1 MKRTLLFVGIFF
13 IQLFAEAQKKTIIDT
28 SFLQEYH
35 EYYAV
40 SNVANEN
47 NIRSIAVDK
56 SNAVWIATSNGVFKK
71 DSDKKIWNPIL
82 LGDQKGSAYKV
93 LTDNFGQV
101 WIGTWKG
108 VYLYKDNKLSF
119 IPGTSGPI
127 SALCLSTEGLYA
139 AGPNGTWLFNG
150 HLFIN
155 KNYTPV
161 KSIRNIISDN
171 NGGLWT
177 STDVGL
183 YHFNDEHTVHHYQK
197 ELLLSAYIKDVA
209 IDEDEKTWV
218 AGLGGITILS
228 GNKKERVL
236 TTENGCPSV
245 YINCLKKASDGT
257 MWVGSDV
264 GIVRFKR
271 DGSHS
276 LLFSKRWLSDDRVN
290 EIAFDTEGNAW
301 IATPQGV
308 NAIKR
313 NNITLADKQNY
324 FYGIQ
329 MSRHMRE
336 PWISGQC
343 HLKTPGDVSSWE
355 PEDDDNDGEF
365 TGNYLMMESFR
376 YAVTKSADA
385 KKKAQKAFDFLQL
398 LQKVTGTDGF
408 FARTIVPASWGNKV
422 HDGNM
427 LYSETDKADE
437 LVKEPRYKP
446 VEIRWRK
453 SADGKWLWKGDTS
466 SDEMC
471 GHMIAYYFYYELV
484 ADDEEKERIRN
495 HITTIVDYLIKH
507 NYNFVDI
514 DGMHTRWSV
523 WSPDQLNHDPE
534 WMPDRSQNSMEL
546 LGILKLAYYVS
557 GKAEYEQ
564 RYQHLIKEE
573 HYLQNMEGV
582 LEQNPAWF
590 VYFDVSLQSYIYPIL
605 LRCETDPALLSFYRQ
620 HIDAWMHLHKKDKS
634 PMLDFFY
641 AFARNKKIDANA
653 AIDFLKDTP
662 LDLINWHIDHTKRA
676 DVQVVHEPVL
686 EQEQIN
692 QLPPPSIRA
701 TVRWDANP
709 WLAVNGYPDTE
720 REPVFW
726 LLPYWMGR
734 YLQFID

>member
-1 MKRTLLFVGIFF
+1 MKRNLLFVGV
-13 IQLFAEAQKKTIIDT
+13 QLLVLFAAAQKIPVPDTAFWQETHEWYPVSTI
-28 SFLQEYH
+28 
-35 EYYAV
+35 A
-40 SNVANEN
+40 AEN
-47 NIRSIAVDK
+47 NIRSITTDIL
-56 SNAVWIATSNGVFKK
+56 NNVWIATAAGIFKK
-71 DSDKKIWNPIL
+71 DNGKTTWSAVL
-82 LGDQKGSAYKV
+82 TGSQKGPAYKV
-93 LTDNFGQV
+93 LADESGNV
-101 WIGTWKG
+101 WMGTWNG
-108 VYLYKDNKLSF
+108 VYRYKHDTLLQIK
-119 IPGTSGPI
+119 GTSGPV
-127 SALCLSTEGLYA
+127 SVLCVSKEGVYA
-139 AGPNGTWLFNG
+139 AGPSGTWLFNG
-150 HLFIN
+150 LAFIH

-161 KSIRNIISDN
+161 QSIRNIHSDN
-171 NGGLWT
+171 KGGLWT

-183 YHFNDEHTVHHYQK
+183 YYFNEEHAVHHYQK
-197 ELLLSAYIKDVA
+197 ELLLSAYIKEVA
-209 IDEDEKTWV
+209 IDDDQKLWV

-228 GNKKERVL
+228 GNKKDRVI
-236 TTENGCPSV
+236 TTSDGCPSV
-245 YINCLKKASDGT
+245 YINCIKKAADGT

-276 LLFSKRWLSDDRVN
+276 LLFSKRWLSDDRVTD
-290 EIAFDTEGNAW
+290 IAFDAAGNAW

-308 NAIKR
+308 NMIKR
-313 NNITLADKQNY
+313 TKITLAAKRDF
-324 FYGIQ
+324 FYDIQ
-329 MSRHMRE
+329 MKRHMRE

-343 HLKTPGDVSSWE
+343 HLKIPGDVDSWE

-376 YAVTKSADA
+376 YAVTKSPDA
-385 KKKAQKAFDFLQL
+385 KEKARKAFDFLQL
-398 LQKVTGTDGF
+398 LQQVTGTDGF

-471 GHMIAYYFYYELV
+471 GHMIAYYCYYELV
-484 ADDEEKERIRN
+484 ADSDEKERIRK

-507 NYNFVDI
+507 NYNFVDV
-514 DGMHTRWSV
+514 DGTHTRWSV
-523 WSPDQLNHDPE
+523 WSPEQLNHDPE
-534 WMPDRSQNSMEL
+534 WLPDRSQNSMEL
-546 LGILKLAYYVS
+546 LGILKLAYHVS
-557 GKAEYEQ
+557 GNTDYEQ

-582 LEQNPAWF
+582 LQQNPAWF

-605 LRCETDPALLSFYRQ
+605 LRCETDTSLLSFYQ
-620 HIDAWMHLHKKDKS
+620 KHMDAWMQLHTKEKS
-634 PMLDFFY
+634 PILDFLY
-641 AFARNKKIDANA
+641 AFARNKKIDPGPALE
-653 AIDFLKDTP
+653 FLQDTP
-662 LDLINWHIDHTKRA
+662 LDLVNWHIDHTLRA

-686 EQEQIN
+686 ESVQIN

-701 TVRWDANP
+701 VVRWDANP
-709 WLAVNGYPDTE
+709 WWAVNGYPDTE

-734 YLQFID
+734 YLQLIE